1 MCRMKIKI
9 LKYWKAVTSNRI
21 VLFSI
26 LVLLAII
33 FLYLSFYHNGSK
45 QYFISSIYASLFVAF
60 IQIIITVFI
69 IEKVIERQQKNE
81 WKETLILINNI
92 IEVEIRN
99 GLADVV
105 YMADYSEYRR
115 PHCYLETRLEKNTQ
129 LENNE
134 VIHAGQ
140 ELIKVLKLD
149 DYPDHYRN
157 KKGDSEI
164 SYQLHSLEGF
174 VKKMKQNLEILD
186 RIIQLYQIKMPRELY
201 SLVIQCRTAYY
212 NLISHSKG
220 YQQYLSV
227 SEITG
232 SLIDWNLKFEM
243 KHKKG
248 MYDSIIKIIEIM
260 TITLNYIQTLTEV

>member
-1 MCRMKIKI
+1 MKIKI
-9 LKYWKAVTSNRI
+9 LKYWKTITSNRI
-21 VLFSI
+21 VLFS
-26 LVLLAII
+26 VLLLSAII
-33 FLYLSFYHNGSK
+33 FLYLSFYHNSNK
-45 QYFISSIYASLFVAF
+45 QFFISAIYASLFVAF

-69 IEKVIERQQKNE
+69 IEKVIERHQKNE

-115 PHCYLETRLEKNTQ
+115 PHNYLETKLEKNTQ
-129 LENNE
+129 LENSD
-134 VIHAGQ
+134 VIYAGQ
-140 ELIKVLKLD
+140 ELIKVLELD
-149 DYPDHYRN
+149 DFPDHIKN
-157 KKGDSEI
+157 KKGDDEI

-186 RIIQLYQIKMPRELY
+186 RIIQLYQIKMPRELF

-212 NLISHSKG
+212 NLMNHSKE
-220 YQQYLSV
+220 YQQKLSV

-232 SLIDWNLKFEM
+232 SLIEWNLKFEI

-248 MYDSIIKIIEIM
+248 MYDSIIKIVEIM
-260 TITLNYIQTLTEV
+260 IITLNYIQSSTEA